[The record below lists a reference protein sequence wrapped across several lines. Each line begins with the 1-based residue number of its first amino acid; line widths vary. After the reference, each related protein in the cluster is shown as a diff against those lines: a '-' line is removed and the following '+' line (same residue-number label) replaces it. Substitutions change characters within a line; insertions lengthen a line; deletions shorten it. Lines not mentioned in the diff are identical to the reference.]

1 MFNWRSLHCYYINLS
16 HRPDRDVNMIKE
28 LNRVGLKARRFEA
41 IRTVDES
48 WNREPYKVMF
58 KRSKGA
64 IGCMISQMSV
74 MAEAYRNGVGA
85 MVLED
90 DLVMATDLLER
101 LDYIENFINEKEPEF
116 DIVFLGGT
124 VHVNPPWWHK
134 KGHDPMLQMCK
145 CKLERDADRTSDERM
160 LRVYGM
166 FSTHAYIVRHES
178 IPKILNLLHE
188 VMSFTI
194 GIDYSLILHQPNL
207 RCFAFVPGCI
217 KQYNNQSD
225 IGNGVTY
232 FENFSTLGPYWWAD
246 KMEEF
251 NPSTHNWAEVDKMNR
266 IEDTLNGGYNGLYA
280 EVVTEDT
287 YKIKDLQF
295 VPDVVIDMGA
305 NVGVFTRYI
314 RSMFPDCLI
323 IAIEPNEENFKCL
336 KHFTY
341 ADEKIIF
348 INKAIGSGKV
358 FHGTT
363 AANGSGEVY
372 LNSGLGYPEEKMIDA
387 VSKKFGLEECS
398 IETIMLDEIYTT
410 YVKEGDK
417 FIVKCDIE
425 GNEHKVLSHQTS
437 MGVLHEADYIAMEVH
452 FYAMTGQ
459 EMVDVNYWI
468 REHLKSLSTTHD
480 CLLDG
485 VHFWATKKS

>member
-1 MFNWRSLHCYYINLS
+1 MEA
-16 HRPDRDVNMIKE
+16 E
-28 LNRVGLKARRFEA
+28 LARVGLTAERYEA
-41 IRTVDES
+41 LKTTDDE
-48 WNREPYKVMF
+48 WNRVPYSVMF
-58 KRSKGA
+58 KRTKGA
-64 IGCMISQMSV
+64 IGCMISQMAV

-85 MVLED
+85 MILED
-90 DLVMATDLLER
+90 DLVICSDIKER
-101 LDYIENFINEKEPEF
+101 LDHIQNFINEKEPEF

-134 KGHDPMLQMCK
+134 KGHDSMLQMCK

-166 FSTHAYIVRHES
+166 FSTHAYIIRHES

-251 NPSTHNWAEVDKMNR
+251 NPSTFNWAEADTMNR

-295 VPDVVIDMGA
+295 VPTIAFDLGS

-314 RSMFPDCLI
+314 HSMFPECFI
-323 IAIEPNEENFKCL
+323 VAVEPNEDNFNTAK
-336 KHFTY
+336 KFTIP
-341 ADEKIIF
+341 DEKILS
-348 INKAIGSGKV
+348 INKAIGIGQTY
-358 FHGTT
+358 HGLT
-363 AANGSGEVY
+363 AANGSGETY
-372 LNSGLGYPEEKMIDA
+372 LSSGLGYPKEKMEYA
-387 VSKKFGLEECS
+387 VDNKLGIEQSN
-398 IETIMLDEIYTT
+398 IETVMPDELINKF
-410 YVKEGDK
+410 VKEGDK
-417 FIVKCDIE
+417 FIVKMDIE
-425 GNEHKVLSHQTS
+425 GNEHVVFDHEPS
-437 MGVLHEADYIAMEVH
+437 MEALKKADYLCFEIH
-452 FYAMTGQ
+452 KYAIDGQ
-459 EMVDVNYWI
+459 EHENVGYQINK
-468 REHLKSLSTTHD
+468 HLKSFRLTHD
-480 CLLDG
+480 CWLDG